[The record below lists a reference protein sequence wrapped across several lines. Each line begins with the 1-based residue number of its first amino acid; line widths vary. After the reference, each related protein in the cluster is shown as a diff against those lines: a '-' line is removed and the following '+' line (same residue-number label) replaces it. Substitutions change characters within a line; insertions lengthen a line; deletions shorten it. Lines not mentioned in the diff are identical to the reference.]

1 MPSYLV
7 ETFLARRRTADYAA
21 LEARARSAADELAR
35 GGTRVGFCG
44 VIHVPEDETC
54 FFLLRAPSSREAAL
68 VAELAELDPVRV
80 VEAVTSGE
88 ETTR

>member
-1 MPSYLV
+1 
-7 ETFLARRRTADYAA
+7 
-21 LEARARSAADELAR
+21 
-35 GGTRVGFCG
+35 
-44 VIHVPEDETC
+44 
-54 FFLLRAPSSREAAL
+54 